1 MNRTGALLFLV
12 FLVLATQCS
21 CRGRTSPAQPDSA
34 VNAYDMERDW
44 TNPDRLI
51 PLNFEQSQGK
61 RVFYEKCVWCHA
73 ETTPAGPS
81 NRSNVSPT
89 PSLINDGS
97 ILNPLSDEF
106 LRNIITLGGSAMGKS
121 AMMPPWG
128 RTLSQEEIRDV
139 ITYIRAVAQ
148 PAYQPPAR
156 PASQYS
162 VKQTSKEEGSTK

>member
-1 MNRTGALLFLV
+1 MKWKGM
-12 FLVLATQCS
+12 LVLLAIAALAIQCS
-21 CRGRTSPAQPDSA
+21 CRGKNSASPTDPTI
-34 VNAYDMERDW
+34 NAYDVERDW
-44 TNPDRLI
+44 TNPDHLI
-51 PLNFEQSQGK
+51 PLSFEQSQGK
-61 RVFYEKCVWCHA
+61 RVFYERCVWCHA

-106 LRNIITLGGSAMGKS
+106 LRNIITLGGSAMGRS

-128 RTLSQEEIRDV
+128 RTLSQEEIHGV
-139 ITYIRAVAQ
+139 IAYIRAVAQ
-148 PAYQPPAR
+148 PPYHPPAR

>member
-1 MNRTGALLFLV
+1 MKRKGTLLL
-12 FLVLATQCS
+12 LAFVMFAIQCS
-21 CRGRTSPAQPDSA
+21 CRGKTSSAQSDPAI
-34 VNAYDMERDW
+34 NAYDVERDW

-128 RTLSQEEIRDV
+128 RTLSQEEIRAV
-139 ITYIRAVAQ
+139 ITYIRVVAQ
-148 PAYQPPAR
+148 PPYHPPAR